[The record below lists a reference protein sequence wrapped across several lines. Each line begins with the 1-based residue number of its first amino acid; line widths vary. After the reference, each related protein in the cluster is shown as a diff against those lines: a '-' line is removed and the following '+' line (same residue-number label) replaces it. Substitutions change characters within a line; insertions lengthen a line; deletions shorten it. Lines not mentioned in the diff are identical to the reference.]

1 MIATTV
7 VPAGLGP
14 LGSDDADLLLRVS
27 AEFHE
32 MPDLV
37 ITVGE
42 AARLFAVDRSRCRRI
57 LDTLVSKG
65 VLTSDGRVR
74 VLARAGTGRQ
84 ST

>member
-1 MIATTV
+1 MIVTTV
-7 VPAGLGP
+7 IPRTVGP
-14 LGSDDADLLLRVS
+14 GGADSDSDLLVRLS

-42 AARLFAVDRSRCRRI
+42 ASRLFAVERSLCRRI
-57 LDTLVSKG
+57 LDTLVTRG
-65 VLTSDGRVR
+65 VLATDGRVFT
-74 VLARAGTGRQ
+74 RAGTGRR

>member
-1 MIATTV
+1 MIATTAV
-7 VPAGLGP
+7 SNAVGP
-14 LGSDDADLLLRVS
+14 TGSDTDSDLLLRVS

-42 AARLFAVDRSRCRRI
+42 ASKLFAVERSCCRRI
-57 LDTLVSKG
+57 LDTLVTRG
-65 VLTSDGRVR
+65 VLTTDGRVFT
-74 VLARAGTGRQ
+74 RAGTGRR

>member
-1 MIATTV
+1 MIVTTV
-7 VPAGLGP
+7 VPFGIGP
-14 LGSDDADLLLRVS
+14 GGPDADSDLILRVS

-42 AARLFAVDRSRCRRI
+42 ASRLFAVERSRCRRI
-57 LDTLVSKG
+57 LDTLVTRG
-65 VLTSDGRVR
+65 VLTTDGRVFT
-74 VLARAGTGRQ
+74 RAGTGRR